1 MVQVGILDE
10 RLYNW
15 HTMHYPRYLKLAAA
29 LYGYDIAVTAAC
41 ATQAEEAETRRWCGE
56 YGAAYCETPEELI
69 ARCDGIMVMAA
80 DECGGHEAL
89 AKPALMSGKP
99 VFCDK
104 TFAPDYASASRM
116 FALAGAHN
124 TPVFSCSSQRF
135 CMELLSWKQRH
146 GAPYRLVSQ
155 GPGDLRNYSI
165 HQYEMIEHLMGIG
178 ANRCIAFGGED
189 ARHILYEYGNGRT
202 AQMTQM
208 MPAIPFRLTVYEQEN
223 VSGEDIAVTDHYMTL
238 MLSLCRFFCGG
249 VLPVS
254 PEDTLE
260 IMAMQEAGKR
270 ACGQYGTWISLDAV
284 RNG

>member
-104 TFAPDYASASRM
+104 TFAPDYASAARM
-116 FALAGAHN
+116 FALAKAHN

-135 CMELLSWKQRH
+135 RMNFPWFWR
-146 GAPYRLVSQ
+146 
-155 GPGDLRNYSI
+155 
-165 HQYEMIEHLMGIG
+165 
-178 ANRCIAFGGED
+178 
-189 ARHILYEYGNGRT
+189 
-202 AQMTQM
+202 
-208 MPAIPFRLTVYEQEN
+208 
-223 VSGEDIAVTDHYMTL
+223 
-238 MLSLCRFFCGG
+238 
-249 VLPVS
+249 
-254 PEDTLE
+254 
-260 IMAMQEAGKR
+260 
-270 ACGQYGTWISLDAV
+270 
-284 RNG
+284 